1 MILRKSP
8 NREDVTPDPTLE
20 TITRTGAHVMAA
32 KEAAV
37 ITTETATQ
45 EAVVAAV
52 TTADRLAETEVRDA
66 ITAAKADTLAA
77 NANNRRESADPMAAP
92 EEVVAAAAEASTPV
106 SVITA
111 DRRDT

>member
-1 MILRKSP
+1 M
-8 NREDVTPDPTLE
+8 TPDPTLA
-20 TITRTGAHVMAA
+20 TTTRTGAHVMAA

-45 EAVVAAV
+45 EAVAAV

-77 NANNRRESADPMAAP
+77 NANNRRESADRMGAP
-92 EEVVAAAAEASTPV
+92 EEVVAEGLTPV